1 MDRNAFHA
9 LLKKYIEGKCT
20 EEERLI
26 IDKWYELLDD
36 GNPVNEDAIEWN
48 EIEDRLWNKIHS
60 EVIADS
66 APEKHTNKKVYRIIR
81 WLSVAAIVIV
91 VITSVYL
98 HNSHNQFA
106 NSLES
111 EKVQQGL
118 LEETNFADASKQIIL
133 EDGSRVILYKNS
145 KIAFPKHFAK
155 DKREVYLAGE
165 AFFTVSKNAV
175 RPFFVYNN
183 NLVAEVL
190 GTSFNVKIIN
200 NKIEVAVKTG
210 KVAVYENGNRVS
222 LSAQQKKANGVI
234 VTPNEKVT
242 YYVENRHFVTALV
255 DAPAPV
261 ISDTANNKA
270 VEEIKFVFDD
280 TPLADVLQ
288 AIEKTYGIE
297 IILENDALKTCP
309 FTGDITKPDLFNK
322 LQFICQVF
330 SASYEIK
337 GTKIL
342 IKGGKGCS

>member
-9 LLKKYIEGKCT
+9 LLKRYVEGKCS
-20 EEERLI
+20 EQERHI

-36 GNPVNEDAIEWN
+36 GNPVNEDTIEWN

-60 EVIADS
+60 ETISDTAS
-66 APEKHTNKKVYRIIR
+66 EKHKNKKVYLIIK
-81 WLSVAAIVIV
+81 WFSIAAIFIVAA
-91 VITSVYL
+91 TGVYL
-98 HNSHNQFA
+98 YTSHSQSA
-106 NSLES
+106 NSFES

-133 EDGSRVILYKNS
+133 EDGSVVILKKDS
-145 KIAFPKHFAK
+145 KIAFPKHFPK
-155 DKREVYLAGE
+155 NKREVYLDGE

-210 KVAVYENGNRVS
+210 KVAVYENGNRVN
-222 LSAQQKKANGVI
+222 LSALEKKANGVI

-242 YYVENRHFVTALV
+242 YYVENRHFVTSLV
-255 DAPAPV
+255 DAPVPV
-261 ISDTANNKA
+261 ISDTANNKP

-280 TPLADVLQ
+280 TPLADVLH
-288 AIEKTYGIE
+288 AIEKMYGIE

-309 FTGDITKPDLFNK
+309 FTGDITKPELFNK
-322 LQFICQVF
+322 LQFICEVF
-330 SASYEIK
+330 GASYEIK

>member
-1 MDRNAFHA
+1 MDRKAFHA
-9 LLKKYIEGKCT
+9 LLKRYIEGKCS
-20 EEERLI
+20 EEERRI
-26 IDKWYELLDD
+26 IDKWYEFLDD
-36 GNPVNEDAIEWN
+36 GNPVNEDAVEWN

-60 EVIADS
+60 ETIAVD
-66 APEKHTNKKVYRIIR
+66 PDVQKHSNKKVYCIIR
-81 WLSVAAIVIV
+81 WFSVAAIFIV
-91 VITSVYL
+91 VITGIYL
-98 HNSHNQFA
+98 YTSRDQFT

-118 LEETNFADASKQIIL
+118 LEETNFADAPKQITL
-133 EDGSRVILYKNS
+133 EDGSRVILYKDS
-145 KIAFPKHFAK
+145 KIAFPKHFVK

-165 AFFTVSKNAV
+165 AFFTVSKNAA

-210 KVAVYENGNRVS
+210 KVAVYENGTRVS
-222 LSAQQKKANGVI
+222 LNAQQKKANGVI

-242 YYVENRHFVTALV
+242 YYIEDRHFVTSLV
-255 DAPAPV
+255 DAPIPV
-261 ISDTANNKA
+261 LSDTANNT

-288 AIEKTYGIE
+288 AIEKVYGIE

-309 FTGDITKPDLFNK
+309 FTGDITKQDLFNK
-322 LQFICQVF
+322 LQFICEVF
-330 SASYEIK
+330 GAAYEIK